1 MNLFNLLP
9 KSFAQIKFVTLK
21 IHLKVAH
28 DITKYVEQ
36 MRAMEREVAE
46 LRREREAWKKQENSR
61 KDGMTE
67 IQVRNQTCSIL
78 YRISKKMNF
87 TSDGRGHA
95 LRGHSREGA
104 SIRHGQD

>member
-1 MNLFNLLP
+1 M
-9 KSFAQIKFVTLK
+9 
-21 IHLKVAH
+21 AH

-61 KDGMTE
+61 KDGMPE
-67 IQVRNQTCSIL
+67 IEVRTQTSYIL
-78 YRISKKMNF
+78 LKILKKMNF

-95 LRGHSREGA
+95 LRGHSRERG
-104 SIRHGQD
+104 SRILDQD